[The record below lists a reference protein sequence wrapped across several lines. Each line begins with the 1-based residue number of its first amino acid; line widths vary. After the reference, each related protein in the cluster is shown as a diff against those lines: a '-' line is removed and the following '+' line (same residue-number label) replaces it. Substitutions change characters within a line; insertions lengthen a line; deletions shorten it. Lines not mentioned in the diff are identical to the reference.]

1 MLELVYYTRKN
12 CQLCDDGREQ
22 IKLALSE
29 LRYNKVKLTSFDIDE
44 DDRLQQEY
52 MVRVPVLK
60 HKGEVVQEGLIDF
73 VRVYNYL
80 KEYLGESKILIKS
93 AWAEII
99 AFFTICAKLK
109 MNFFFLSSQCF

>member
-73 VRVYNYL
+73 VRVYDYL
-80 KEYLGESKILIKS
+80 KEYLGKSKI
-93 AWAEII
+93 
-99 AFFTICAKLK
+99 
-109 MNFFFLSSQCF
+109 